1 MDIANLENYC
11 NCNTLYLN
19 NNLIRKIEGLS
30 HLSKLTFLYLSGNK
44 IQKIEGLEGLTQL
57 NVLDLSSNLIEK
69 IENISHL
76 TSLQNLNV
84 ASNLLKTAESLSELP
99 KNQSITCLNLSNNP
113 LEAEK
118 EVYDILG
125 AMSLLTLYMK
135 DTLFSRGIPSYRKE
149 TICHNKKLTFLDEKP
164 VTKD

>member
-1 MDIANLENYC
+1 MIPNMAKRRPLKESEDGCIHMTVQNIKICNHNQDRYTTPELNEAFELHSYSFVDIANLENYC

-99 KNQSITCLNLSNNP
+99 KNQSITCLNLNNNP
-113 LEAEK
+113 L
-118 EVYDILG
+118 
-125 AMSLLTLYMK
+125 
-135 DTLFSRGIPSYRKE
+135 
-149 TICHNKKLTFLDEKP
+149 
-164 VTKD
+164 